1 MTIIIGFV
9 ITLGCVLGGYMAM
22 GGHLDVLVQP
32 FELVIIGGA
41 GLGGFI
47 MANPMKTVKDA
58 GKALGEAFK
67 YAVPKERNYL
77 DVLGVLYSLMRD
89 LRTKSRNEI
98 EAHIDNPEESTIF
111 QSAPTVLKN
120 KELTSFICD
129 YVRLIIIGNA
139 RSHEIEALMDEEIDT
154 ILHDKMKSYD
164 AMVIMGDAFPA
175 IGIVAAVLGVIK
187 AMGKINET
195 PEVLGGLIGAAL
207 VGTMLGIFLSYCLV
221 SPLCS
226 QIKIVRTKQHRLYII
241 VKQTLIAYMN
251 GSVPQVA
258 LEYGRKTI
266 SSYERPSIDA
276 VEQEMMNPGG
286 GGDSKA
292 A

>member
-67 YAVPKERNYL
+67 HAVPKERNYL

-98 EAHIDNPEESTIF
+98 EAHIDNPDES
-111 QSAPTVLKN
+111 
-120 KELTSFICD
+120 
-129 YVRLIIIGNA
+129 
-139 RSHEIEALMDEEIDT
+139 
-154 ILHDKMKSYD
+154 
-164 AMVIMGDAFPA
+164 
-175 IGIVAAVLGVIK
+175 
-187 AMGKINET
+187 
-195 PEVLGGLIGAAL
+195 
-207 VGTMLGIFLSYCLV
+207 
-221 SPLCS
+221 
-226 QIKIVRTKQHRLYII
+226 
-241 VKQTLIAYMN
+241 
-251 GSVPQVA
+251 
-258 LEYGRKTI
+258 
-266 SSYERPSIDA
+266 SSRPR
-276 VEQEMMNPGG
+276 PC
-286 GGDSKA
+286 
-292 A
+292 